1 MRLTESEKNR
11 ILSLHNTE
19 KNKFILSEK
28 RFKLGKVR
36 INKNKD
42 GFYSLILNSK
52 KWGFDPEKLK
62 DTDKVFE
69 LITTSLSD
77 EHPNLTSDRLLFG
90 EKIDKFGGR
99 DVYRF
104 AILPQIAVT
113 KSEED
118 EIKTNLEQEVE
129 QTGSQTI
136 LNQEISTI
144 ISNFQDRL
152 DGTVPSTMSLTTSTD
167 TETVQK
173 ANKTEC
179 PLDANGPIIRK
190 GKRGE
195 RVKILQLMLMDCGY
209 DLPKFGAD
217 GKFGQE
223 TYDAVEKY
231 QIDNNLGVD
240 GKAGPETIGSLCQC
254 NTTKGVDVWQDEKY
268 DNLKDELEQSSSG
281 SREITDSDWPSQYG
295 CILKIDGVKKWY
307 PPVDLEVPSRT
318 GYNYYISGRKFSYS
332 FNDNGLYYIHSPNL
346 DETYDGGKA
355 WGQIKCFGDLVILDP
370 QGKQEDEDDYMND
383 FSKNNFK
390 ELLEYLDVQ
399 FLINPYYKQIAGVI
413 LMSIIGLKSRNSDD
427 LKLAKKAL
435 EVIKDDEVNYSKEFQ
450 EAAGILYNIE
460 IKGKKPSDSELN
472 KLKELADE
480 MYLPADCKRID
491 HPVSNGIY
499 ELLDDYFAENYD
511 GPLILGC

>member
-144 ISNFQDRL
+144 ISNFKDRL
-152 DGTVPSTMSLTTSTD
+152 DGAVPSTISLTTSTD

-217 GKFGQE
+217 GKFGKE

-254 NTTKGVDVWQDEKY
+254 STTKGVDVWQDEKY
-268 DNLKDELEQSSSG
+268 DNLKDELEQSSGG

-295 CILKIDGVKKWY
+295 CVLKIDGIKKGSTK
-307 PPVDLEVPSRT
+307 PLQT
-318 GYNYYISGRKFSYS
+318 IGKNYYIGGRKFNVS
-332 FNDNGLYYIHSPNL
+332 FNDKGEYYYHSSNF
-346 DETYDGGKA
+346 DRTYDGVDPSGKYE
-355 WGQIKCFGDLVILDP
+355 CFGDLVLLDKKRME
-370 QGKQEDEDDYMND
+370 QTQDYDITTLKN
-383 FSKNNFK
+383 NNFK
-390 ELLEYLDVQ
+390 KVLEDHDTD
-399 FLINPYYKQIAGVI
+399 FLINPGYGQSAGMI
-413 LMSIIGLKSRNSDD
+413 LMSVIGLKSRNSDD

-435 EVIKDDEVNYSKEFQ
+435 EVINDDEVNYSKEFQ
-450 EAAGILYNIE
+450 EAARILYNIE

-472 KLKELADE
+472 KLKELAEE
-480 MYLPADCKRID
+480 MYSPADCKRID
-491 HPVSNGIY
+491 HLVSNGIY
-499 ELLDDYFAENYD
+499 ELLDGYFAENYD